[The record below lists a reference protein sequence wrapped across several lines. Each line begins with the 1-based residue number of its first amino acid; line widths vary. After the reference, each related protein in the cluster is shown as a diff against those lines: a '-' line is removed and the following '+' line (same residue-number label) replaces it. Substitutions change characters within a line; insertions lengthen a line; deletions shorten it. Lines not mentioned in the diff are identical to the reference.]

1 MRARS
6 AAMHAEAVAAVA
18 ALRRCSRRSLT
29 IQRAR
34 RATHSFALAVGIET
48 ATHRRARTGNG
59 SRRSLGVGA
68 NNHAA
73 RLRDCGVRDPATDE
87 TSVHDLRCGISAG
100 RLRSGA
106 SWRDRSSNAQRE
118 DNGDRSHAVPYGP
131 LPPVLTAAAAESL
144 PHIPAEGISRRHRTD
159 CGHEATRAA
168 HRAPL
173 YRPRFGRVRRR
184 GLPFVDRA
192 G

>member
-1 MRARS
+1 MVR
-6 AAMHAEAVAAVA
+6 AEAVAAIA
-18 ALRRCSRRSLT
+18 ALCRCTRRRLVAQCAHRT
-29 IQRAR
+29 
-34 RATHSFALAVGIET
+34 TDSFALT
-48 ATHRRARTGNG
+48 ARVEPPTHRRARTGNG

-73 RLRDCGVRDPATDE
+73 RLRSCGVRDPATDM
-87 TSVHDLRCGISAG
+87 TSVEDLRRGVSAG
-100 RLRSGA
+100 CLRSGA

-118 DNGDRSHAVPYGP
+118 DNSDRSHAVPYGL